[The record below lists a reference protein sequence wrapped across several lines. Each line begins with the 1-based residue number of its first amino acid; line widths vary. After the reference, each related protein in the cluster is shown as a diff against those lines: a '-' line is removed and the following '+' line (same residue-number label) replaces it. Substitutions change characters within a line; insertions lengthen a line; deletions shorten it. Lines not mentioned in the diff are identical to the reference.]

1 MAYQS
6 IHTGTN
12 IDDGISIN
20 STQNTKIA
28 NLETD
33 VSKLNTS
40 IYNSG
45 SANQYL
51 TKSGTNTV
59 AWKTLVTPSVLIF
72 QNKSIAT
79 SAWVSDTVY
88 EDYPYKTS
96 ISCSGVDA
104 NYFPEVAFNMIDAT
118 SGIFSPISESG
129 SGIVTIWASEVPDH
143 AVVVNIKCSKQG

>member
-6 IHTGTN
+6 IHTGNN
-12 IDDGISIN
+12 IDEGISIN
-20 STQNTKIA
+20 STQNTRLNNAETKITTLQNSLYNTGSQNQFLIKGA
-28 NLETD
+28 N
-33 VSKLNTS
+33 NTTS
-40 IYNSG
+40 
-45 SANQYL
+45 
-51 TKSGTNTV
+51 
-59 AWKTLVTPSVLIF
+59 WKTLVTPSLLIF

-88 EDYPYKTS
+88 EDYPYKTN

-104 NYFPEVAFNMIDAT
+104 NYFPEVAFNMVDAT

-143 AVVVNIKCSKQG
+143 AVVVNIKCSKAG

>member
-6 IHTGTN
+6 IHTGNN
-12 IDDGISIN
+12 IDEGISIN
-20 STQNTKIA
+20 STQNTRLNNAETKITTLQNSLYNTGSQNQFLIKGA
-28 NLETD
+28 N
-33 VSKLNTS
+33 NTTS
-40 IYNSG
+40 
-45 SANQYL
+45 
-51 TKSGTNTV
+51 
-59 AWKTLVTPSVLIF
+59 WKTLVTPSVLIF

-88 EDYPYKTS
+88 EDYPYKTN

-104 NYFPEVAFNMIDAT
+104 NYFPEVAFNMVDAT

-143 AVVVNIKCSKQG
+143 AVVVNIKCSKAG